1 MKKAFVADASVAIA
15 WCTPGQSSD
24 VADRLLDD
32 IVAGSIVF
40 VPALW
45 HYEVANALLVLWR
58 RKKLAQDDYSQAR
71 MWLDRL
77 PVAVDSDSPR
87 LAVTQIT
94 DFAMAHELTVYDA
107 AYVELAVRRQIPLAS
122 RDQSLKRA
130 AHRLGIPLL
139 L

>member
-1 MKKAFVADASVAIA
+1 MPS
-15 WCTPGQSSD
+15 WRCG
-24 VADRLLDD
+24 
-32 IVAGSIVF
+32 AGGSWLRTIT
-40 VPALW
+40 
-45 HYEVANALLVLWR
+45 R
-58 RKKLAQDDYSQAR
+58 RRGL
-71 MWLDRL
+71 WLDRL
-77 PVAVDSDSPR
+77 PVAVDTDSPR